1 MKANEADNIKINK
14 FHRIPDIYSFYTLEI
29 AFSYFP
35 IGKSYNSKLLKWDK
49 RKKRGKPV
57 LIQHKT

>member
-1 MKANEADNIKINK
+1 MKANEADKMKVNK
-14 FHRIPDIYSFYTLEI
+14 FHPIFYSFCTLEI

-35 IGKSYNSKLLKWDK
+35 IAKSYNSKLLKWER
-49 RKKRGKPV
+49 RKKRGKTV